1 MNRWPD
7 RRVGE
12 KGVDLTLRVPR
23 ALSPGDSTFVIE
35 YSSDLMNWV
44 PRSWSPNTPFLL
56 EARDPNPA
64 TVSKRF
70 VRIRAV
76 H

>member
-1 MNRWPD
+1 MNRWSD

-12 KGVDLTLRVPR
+12 NGVDLTLRVPR
-23 ALSPGDSTFVIE
+23 APSSGDSTLVIE

-44 PRSWSPNTPFLL
+44 PGSWLPNTPFLL
-56 EARDPNPA
+56 EAPDPNPT

-70 VRIRAV
+70 VRIRAA